1 MASRAQQQQRAAR
14 LGARQHL
21 EHDTKMNTDSPSG
34 KAARATVILLGRRC
48 LLVVHLR
55 RGYVSKS
62 VEACPILACNAT
74 DRTPRATREYEE
86 IGRDIL
92 PGEEAV
98 PADSRAGH
106 KAAVHKAAVHKA
118 AVHNPAVG
126 RTAGS
131 GRSTRLEAAEEVGSS
146 CRSVSSVR
154 KPRFQPHQRSPYP
167 C

>member
-1 MASRAQQQQRAAR
+1 MQ
-14 LGARQHL
+14 
-21 EHDTKMNTDSPSG
+21 E
-34 KAARATVILLGRRC
+34 
-48 LLVVHLR
+48 
-55 RGYVSKS
+55 
-62 VEACPILACNAT
+62 
-74 DRTPRATREYEE
+74 DRTPRETREYEE

-106 KAAVHKAAVHKA
+106 KAAVHKAAVH
-118 AVHNPAVG
+118 NPAVG

-131 GRSTRLEAAEEVGSS
+131 GRSTRLEAAEEVGNS

-154 KPRFQPHQRSPYP
+154 KPRFQPHLGSPYP

>member
-1 MASRAQQQQRAAR
+1 
-14 LGARQHL
+14 
-21 EHDTKMNTDSPSG
+21 
-34 KAARATVILLGRRC
+34 
-48 LLVVHLR
+48 LVVHLR
-55 RGYVSKS
+55 RD
-62 VEACPILACNAT
+62 ALASPWRHALSSHPMQQ
-74 DRTPRATREYEE
+74 DRTPRETREYEE

-98 PADSRAGH
+98 PADSRAG
-106 KAAVHKAAVHKA
+106 HKAAVHKA

-146 CRSVSSVR
+146 CKSVSSVR
-154 KPRFQPHQRSPYP
+154 KPQFQPHLGSPYP